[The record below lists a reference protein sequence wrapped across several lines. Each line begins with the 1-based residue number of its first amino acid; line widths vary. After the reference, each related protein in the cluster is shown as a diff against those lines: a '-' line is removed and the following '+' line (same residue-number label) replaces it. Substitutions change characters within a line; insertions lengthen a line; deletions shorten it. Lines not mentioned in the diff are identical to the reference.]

1 LKVLLYLI
9 LASIIFL
16 VFKLLKSLNKNIFI
30 TSICSLLIMQI
41 VLTPKLCID
50 SALIGLNLF
59 INKVFPSLFPFLVIT
74 GLMMSYEGVHIY
86 SKLLGNIL
94 CRPLRL
100 PLQCTFALM
109 ISIFCG
115 YPLGA
120 KYTCELYEQGDIDN
134 KTCQR
139 LLNIATNTSPL
150 FAIGSVGTS
159 MLKSSYVGYLL
170 LLTNYISC
178 FIMGLLLPS
187 KNIYYKRTII
197 SNNKKEAKNIGNI
210 IKDSIEN
217 SIKTCLSVGGFVII
231 YSVIISIIK
240 SNILFDI
247 AVRKINYITG
257 IESALL
263 EGTLLGLIEMTN
275 GCYLISTTNV
285 DMYIKAIIIS
295 FLLAFSG
302 FSIIS
307 QVHSFTYKH
316 NLSMKTYIIRKFIQG
331 IIGAGVA
338 ALIFKLQLFNIP
350 IKTFNNFSKASTS
363 LLFIGCIVL
372 LIIPYLL
379 NRIKALFHPS

>member
-9 LASIIFL
+9 LTVIIL
-16 VFKLLKSLNKNIFI
+16 LAFKLLKSFNKNILV
-30 TSICSLLIMQI
+30 TTVCSLLIIQI

-74 GLMMSYEGVHIY
+74 SLMMSYDGVDIY
-86 SKLLGNIL
+86 SKIFGNIL

-100 PLQCTFALM
+100 PIQCTFALM
-109 ISIFCG
+109 ISILCG

-120 KYTCELYEQGDIDN
+120 KYACELYAQGEIDN

-139 LLNIATNTSPL
+139 LVNIASNTSPL
-150 FAIGSVGTS
+150 FAIGAVGTS
-159 MLKSSYVGYLL
+159 MLNSSYIGYLL

-178 FIMGLLLPS
+178 FIMGLLLPI
-187 KNIYYKRTII
+187 KNSNYKKII
-197 SNNKKEAKNIGNI
+197 VRNKNHEVKNIGNI
-210 IKDSIEN
+210 IKDSVEG
-217 SIKTCLSVGGFVII
+217 SIKTSLSIGGFVII

-247 AVRKINYITG
+247 AVRKINYATG
-257 IESALL
+257 IDSNLL
-263 EGTLLGLIEMTN
+263 EGTLLGFVEMTN
-275 GCYLISTTNV
+275 GCYLISTTNA

-316 NLSMKTYIIRKFIQG
+316 NISMKTYILRKFIQG
-331 IIGAGVA
+331 IIGAVVA
-338 ALIFKLQLFNIP
+338 AVIFKLQILNIP
-350 IKTFNNFSKASTS
+350 IKAYNNFTKASVS
-363 LLFIGCIVL
+363 LLLISCIIL

-379 NRIKALFHPS
+379 NRIKILFHSS